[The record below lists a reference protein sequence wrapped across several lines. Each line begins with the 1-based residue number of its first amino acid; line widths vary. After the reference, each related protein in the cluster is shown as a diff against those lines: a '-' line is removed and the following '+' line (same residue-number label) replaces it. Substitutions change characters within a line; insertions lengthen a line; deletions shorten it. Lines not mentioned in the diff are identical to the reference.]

1 MNTKDSII
9 RSLKVYRVLGSYQG
23 SITNNIN
30 SRLASPFFG
39 AFLVSWGLC
48 NWDKLALL
56 FFGIQNVDSRI
67 SVFQDSIAWVSIWH
81 ENSLNTIWWPLAIS
95 SIYMFLS
102 PYLHIAIQQIQKH
115 SAGWRYS
122 LTVDQDVDKEDAR
135 GRLVKAKARA
145 NLQNKVAED
154 EVRAEIENS
163 VAKTEKLQKDA
174 AAAEAKKN
182 LIQEKYLEA
191 QEKVKELKLANEV
204 LARKEAKKVQDAEKA
219 TFAFEKSKA
228 EHKNELLTL
237 KFPLAYQY
245 MNTLSDSLSD
255 DDWRCSLSNLSA
267 IIATVF
273 GYDSFD
279 TLINDES
286 FSVKN
291 INKIKYLSYDSE
303 ILFDCLN
310 DVIESEN
317 EEHYDS
323 SWLFEHIQMTL
334 DQYSLQLRDLDS
346 VAEDAIDELWDAGLI
361 EEFIN
366 SAPVSSETAI
376 TNVECFDQL
385 DNIQKISHRWGKG
398 QGLYITYTCD
408 LSGDSH
414 PDKPFSGNSINIKF
428 EVLHPLVVGNT
439 GLGAFE
445 IYHVDAEREDWGM
458 MKHGTSMVLT
468 QF

>member
-1 MNTKDSII
+1 MTETIKDIW
-9 RSLKVYRVLGSYQG
+9 G

-39 AFLVSWGLC
+39 AFLVSWVLC

-56 FFGIQNVDSRI
+56 FFGMQSVDSRI
-67 SVFQDSIAWVSIWH
+67 SVFQDSIAWISIGH
-81 ENSLNTIWWPLAIS
+81 ENSASTIWWPLAIS

-102 PYLHIAIQQIQKH
+102 PYLHIAIQQVQKH
-115 SAGWRYS
+115 SAGLRYS

-135 GRLVKAKARA
+135 GRLVKAKAKA

-163 VAKTEKLQKDA
+163 VAETKKLQEVA
-174 AAAEAKKN
+174 AAAEARKN

-204 LARKEAKKVQDAEKA
+204 LARKEAKKHQDSEKA

-237 KFPLAYQY
+237 QFPLAYQY
-245 MNTLSDSLSD
+245 MDTLSDSLHD

-273 GYDSFD
+273 GYESFEK
-279 TLINDES
+279 LINDES
-286 FSVKN
+286 FSAKN
-291 INKIKYLSYDSE
+291 IEKIKYLSYDSE
-303 ILFDCLN
+303 TLFDCLN

-317 EEHYDS
+317 EDHYDS

-334 DQYSLQLRDLDS
+334 DQYSLQLRDIDS
-346 VAEDAIDELWDAGLI
+346 VAEEAINELWDADLI
-361 EEFIN
+361 GDIVN
-366 SAPVSSETAI
+366 SDAGSSETAI
-376 TNVECFDQL
+376 TNVGCFDQL
-385 DNIQKISHRWGKG
+385 DDLERTGYRWVNGE
-398 QGLYITYTCD
+398 GLYIRYSCN

-414 PDKPFSGNSINIKF
+414 PDKPFSGDTIHVDF
-428 EVLHPLVVGNT
+428 EVKHPLVIGEA
-439 GLGAFE
+439 GLGEFE
-445 IYHVDAEREDWGM
+445 MYDIKARGEDYSDESDWEYLKLDSKPVEATAE
-458 MKHGTSMVLT
+458 
-468 QF
+468 F